1 VVAAKA
7 LRPAVFFDRDGVL
20 NEDRAYVGSIDRFF
34 WIDGA
39 IEAIR
44 ACNSFGWLVFVV
56 TNQAGV
62 AKGYFGEEDVQA
74 LHRHMQKE
82 LAANGAHID
91 DIRYCP
97 YHANAAV
104 EQYRKDSDW
113 RKPAPGMLLD
123 LMQHW
128 PVDRERSFL
137 VGDKESDLAAARGAG
152 IRGCLYTGGNLASF
166 LATVGGF
173 HRVEPE

>member
-1 VVAAKA
+1 METGP

-44 ACNSFGWLVFVV
+44 ACNALGWLAFVV

-62 AKGYFGEEDVQA
+62 AKGYFSAEDVEA

-82 LAANGAHID
+82 LAASGAHID
-91 DIRYCP
+91 DFRYCP
-97 YHANAAV
+97 YHAEGAV
-104 EQYRKDSDW
+104 ERYRKESDW

-137 VGDKESDLAAARGAG
+137 VGDKESDLAAAQGAG
-152 IRGCLYTGGNLASF
+152 VKGYLFAGGNLAAF
-166 LATVGGF
+166 LSSVRGFAQVGQD
-173 HRVEPE
+173 

>member
-1 VVAAKA
+1 METKP

-44 ACNSFGWLVFVV
+44 TCNSFGWLVFVV

-62 AKGYFGEEDVQA
+62 AKGYFAEEDVQA

-82 LAANGAHID
+82 LAARGAHID

-97 YHANAAV
+97 YHPEGAV
-104 EQYRKDSDW
+104 ERYRKESDW

-123 LMQHW
+123 LMRHW
-128 PVDRERSFL
+128 PVDRGRSFL
-137 VGDKESDLAAARGAG
+137 VGDKEGDLAAARGAG
-152 IRGCLYTGGNLASF
+152 VKGYLFTGGNLAAF
-166 LATVGGF
+166 LSQVSGFQRVG
-173 HRVEPE
+173 PD